1 MSAKQSIY
9 IRIFLVKNAPF
20 YLILIL
26 SSYFVSRMITST
38 IPECGLDSTLHEYSC
53 PRHKYGDFK
62 MLIGLALAV
71 SVHQLHVCM
80 WCVCTCMCLCV
91 CVRMHVCVGVSRS
104 RRPANPKSHEFVNN
118 VLYNSQST
126 PPHHP
131 RLVIRES
138 GGKREK
144 TEEPSLAFLHN
155 LS

>member
-9 IRIFLVKNAPF
+9 IYQNFNFLVKNAPF
-20 YLILIL
+20 YLILIP

-38 IPECGLDSTLHEYSC
+38 IPECGLDSTLHEYSS
-53 PRHKYGDFK
+53 PKHKYGDFK
-62 MLIGLALAV
+62 MLIGLAVFLCT
-71 SVHQLHVCM
+71 SYT
-80 WCVCTCMCLCV
+80 CVCGVCV
-91 CVRMHVCVGVSRS
+91 RACVRMHVCVGVSRS